1 MELKLLVEPRILFF
15 DVAVD
20 PRIPDL
26 VATPCEKSGRSLVVG
41 RDAGVCFGGSLRKD
55 RLLDFT
61 LILADG

>member
-15 DVAVD
+15 VAVD
-20 PRIPDL
+20 PRIPGL

-41 RDAGVCFGGSLRKD
+41 RDDVFCFGGSLRKD

-61 LILADG
+61 LILAEG